1 MLDPTYRAPGLP
13 PRREPIFNVPSTILL
28 VLVALVAIHVLR
40 LLVPP
45 DWDDQIVLHL
55 SFIPGRVTFAFDPAR
70 VAQAVMAQASG
81 GDVGLAQAQL
91 GRSILL
97 SSGLEPWTVVT
108 YGLLHADWAHLG
120 LNAVWLLAFGAPVA
134 RRLGLARFLV
144 FLLATTVAGAAA
156 HYATHIVDLQPVIG
170 ASAAVSG
177 CMGAALRFM
186 FQPQVPVSAIIG
198 LPEQARQEA
207 FRRPLVP
214 LLTLARD
221 RRAASFFVAWFVT
234 NLLFGIGSVS
244 LGLTE
249 GAVAWQAHIGGF
261 LLGLLGFRLFDAP
274 SPAPEAP
281 GPESPGPVLGD
292 PPN

>member
-1 MLDPTYRAPGLP
+1 MLAA
-13 PRREPIFNVPSTILL
+13 LL
-28 VLVALVAIHVLR
+28 GIHVLR

-55 SFIPGRVTFAFDPAR
+55 SFIPGRVTYAFDPSR
-70 VAQAVMAQASG
+70 VVQAVMGQASG
-81 GDVGLAQAQL
+81 GDLGLARAQL

-97 SSGLEPWTVVT
+97 NSGLEPWTVVT

-134 RRLGLARFLV
+134 RRLGLLRFLA

-156 HYATHIVDLQPVIG
+156 HYVTHIVDLQPVIG

-186 FQPQVPVSAIIG
+186 FQPEVPVSAIIG
-198 LPEQARQEA
+198 LSEAGRQEA
-207 FRRPLVP
+207 FRRPIVP
-214 LLTLARD
+214 LLALARD
-221 RRAASFFVAWFVT
+221 RRAASFFIAWFVT
-234 NLLFGIGSVS
+234 NLLFGIGSLS
-244 LGLTE
+244 LGPSE

-261 LLGLLGFRLFDAP
+261 LLGLLGFRLFD
-274 SPAPEAP
+274 PEHVR
-281 GPESPGPVLGD
+281 PETPDPRQTGD
-292 PPN
+292 